1 MWWRGECSITM
12 ASRCVNNLGGRV
24 ILSGA
29 APDDVDNYVRK
40 NSKEYYEINP
50 GFEFREVRM
59 LLRSPMLIGLKI
71 KKRKI
76 LLPFTKP
83 CYGTMLYEVDA
94 KVGDFDFLRSNLLK
108 KSD

>member
-1 MWWRGECSITM
+1 MRQREEHSTDM

-24 ILSGA
+24 LLTGA
-29 APDDVDNYVRK
+29 APDDVNNYVRK
-40 NSKEYYEINP
+40 NSKEYYEITP

-59 LLRSPMLIGLKI
+59 LLRSPMLVGLKI
-71 KKRKI
+71 KKQKI

-83 CYGTMLYEVDA
+83 CYGTILYEIDA
-94 KVGDFDFLRSNLLK
+94 KSGDFDFLRSNLLK